1 MSPDD
6 REILRLAIPAF
17 AALVAE
23 PLFLLADYA
32 IVGRLGTG
40 SLAALSVAG
49 TILATVV
56 NLCVFLAYGTT
67 AAVARG
73 IGAGAR
79 REAVQRGMDGL
90 WLAAGIG
97 LAVVVVCWPLAPWLV
112 GLVGAEP
119 GVVDDAV
126 TYLRVSLLGAPGMLL
141 VLAGTGVLRGL
152 QDTVTPLVVSVGGFA
167 LNAAL
172 NAWFV
177 LGLDWG
183 LAGSASGTAAAQTL
197 MAVTY
202 LVMVVRGARR
212 DGASLRPDV
221 PGIKASGLAGIA
233 ILIRTV
239 CLRIVLIV
247 ATVMAARM
255 GTAQVAAHGIVF
267 QIWTLLAYALD
278 AIAIA
283 GQAIIGRQLGAGAV
297 TAARRATWRMILWGV
312 GSGVVLGL
320 GVLAATPVIPRIFD
334 ADAAVT
340 AALTSII
347 WIVALLQPLAGVVFV
362 LDGVLI
368 GAGDQRYL
376 AWAAVGTT
384 VAFLPVALVASSLPG
399 LWLAMGVWMAAR
411 LATLGTRAYGSK
423 WLVSGPTMTSRV
435 TRT

>member
-40 SLAALSVAG
+40 PLAALSVAG

-126 TYLRVSLLGAPGMLL
+126 TYLRISLLGAPGMLL

-152 QDTVTPLVVSVGGFA
+152 QDTMTPLVVSVGGFA
-167 LNAAL
+167 LNAVL

-212 DGASLRPDV
+212 EGASTRPGIA
-221 PGIKASGLAGIA
+221 GIKASGLAGLA
-233 ILIRTV
+233 ILIRTL
-239 CLRIVLIV
+239 CLRIVLVV

-255 GTAQVAAHGIVF
+255 GTAQVAAHGIMF

-283 GQAIIGRQLGAGAV
+283 GQAIIGRQLGAGAL
-297 TAARRATWRMILWGV
+297 ADARRATTRMILWGI

-320 GVLAATPVIPRIFD
+320 GLLAAGPFVPVLFD
-334 ADAAVT
+334 ADARVT
-340 AALTSII
+340 AALMSII
-347 WIVALLQPLAGVVFV
+347 WIAAAFQPLAGVVFV

-376 AWAAVGTT
+376 AWAAVATT
-384 VAFLPVALVASSLPG
+384 VAFLPFALLAGTLPG

-411 LATLGTRAYGSK
+411 LLTLGTRAYGSK
-423 WLVSGPTMTSRV
+423 WLVSGPTV
-435 TRT
+435 AKAQNP

>member
-6 REILRLAIPAF
+6 REILRLAVPAF

-32 IVGRLGTG
+32 IVGRLGTE
-40 SLAALSVAG
+40 SLGALSVAG
-49 TILATVV
+49 TILATIV
-56 NLCVFLAYGTT
+56 NLCIFLAYGTT
-67 AAVARG
+67 AAVARR

-79 REAVQRGMDGL
+79 REAVQGGMDGL
-90 WLAAGIG
+90 WLAAALG

-119 GVVDDAV
+119 AIVDDAV

-177 LGLDWG
+177 LGLGWG

-212 DGASLRPDV
+212 EGASLRPDLA
-221 PGIKASGLAGIA
+221 GIKASGLAGIA
-233 ILIRTV
+233 ILIRTLS
-239 CLRIVLIV
+239 LRVVLIV

-255 GTAQVAAHGIVF
+255 GTAQVAAHGIMF
-267 QIWTLLAYALD
+267 QIWALLAYALD

-283 GQAIIGRQLGAGAV
+283 GQAIIGRQLGAGSL
-297 TAARRATWRMILWGV
+297 TAARRATWRMILWGI

-320 GVLAATPVIPRIFD
+320 GLLAAGPFVPGLFD
-334 ADAAVT
+334 ADTAVT
-340 AALTSII
+340 AALASII
-347 WIVALLQPLAGVVFV
+347 WIAAVLQPAAGVVFV

-376 AWAAVGTT
+376 AWAAVAAT
-384 VAFLPVALVASSLPG
+384 VAFLPFAFVAGSLAG
-399 LWLAMGVWMAAR
+399 LWLAIGVWMAAR
-411 LATLGTRAYGSK
+411 LVTLGTRAYGSK
-423 WLVSGPTMTSRV
+423 WLITGPSVRK
-435 TRT
+435 